1 MFQINGIISFTP
13 GFFHLAC
20 FRGSWLLWHVS
31 ELYFF
36 SKPNTIPCMDMSHFI
51 NGLLS
56 CFQFLAVMNNAVMNI
71 PIHFLVQIY
80 VLIALKYKI
89 LRIRKRM
96 CVKKKMLRSKTAG
109 SYGKSMITILRKC

>member
-1 MFQINGIISFTP
+1 MSYSILGVHSFLLYHVLFCTYP
-13 GFFHLAC
+13 PADVHLDDFC
-20 FRGSWLLWHVS
+20 FG
-31 ELYFF
+31 
-36 SKPNTIPCMDMSHFI
+36 
-51 NGLLS
+51 
-56 CFQFLAVMNNAVMNI
+56 AVMNNAVMNI